1 MWVHNGHPFAEQL
14 GLRNSGSMCPTFLQF
29 LDCVSQLVHQNPSSF
44 EFNFKYLGR
53 IANLMQLNIYGT
65 FLANSS
71 KEYKE
76 SRIEIETC
84 SIWVDLINPITKNG
98 FYDKKAGIL

>member
-1 MWVHNGHPFAEQL
+1 
-14 GLRNSGSMCPTFLQF
+14 MCPTFLQF